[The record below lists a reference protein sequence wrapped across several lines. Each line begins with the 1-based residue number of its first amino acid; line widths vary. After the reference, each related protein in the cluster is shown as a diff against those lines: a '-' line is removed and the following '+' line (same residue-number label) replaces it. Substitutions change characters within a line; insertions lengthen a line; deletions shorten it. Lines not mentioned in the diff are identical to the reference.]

1 MHKNVRNLL
10 KIAVLK
16 IIPYTYSFIQNR
28 FYQSW
33 VERLF
38 GQIRPY
44 FEIFCFQLMMLILSK
59 PLRNSSLS
67 LQNQILFQIKN
78 ISLSDYMCKIVLKHK
93 WKLYLKLFARIDE
106 IYRLIISFK
115 NQNCGLILISNPRSS
130 QNKVNKKFAIWSQI
144 LKTNKTFCWHQMPA
158 L

>member
-1 MHKNVRNLL
+1 MDKNDQNLL

-16 IIPYTYSFIQNR
+16 IIPYSFIQNR

-106 IYRLIISFK
+106 IYRLIISVK
-115 NQNCGLILISNPRSS
+115 NQNCGLSFKSQGNNKRSCIDLA
-130 QNKVNKKFAIWSQI
+130 KFICEKKSI
-144 LKTNKTFCWHQMPA
+144 
-158 L
+158 